1 MSEEKNEKEEQT
13 YSSARELFE
22 HNQQEIIKRKEG
34 YYDKVI
40 DSLHLT
46 TGKLDILIVLLIAII
61 IIIFVLGSR
70 K

>member
-1 MSEEKNEKEEQT
+1 MSEEQKKEEPKFQ
-13 YSSARELFE
+13 SAKELFE

-46 TGKLDILIVLLIAII
+46 RGKLDLLVIALLIIIVLIMV
-61 IIIFVLGSR
+61 FGSQ